1 MYFAYSFSINAQ
13 SEYLAVFKCGND
25 IEVATVRNSTAGFSI
40 KKEEDSTKNQSEQP
54 KQQFCS

>member
-13 SEYLAVFKCGND
+13 SEYLAAFKWGNG

-40 KKEEDSTKNQSEQP
+40 KEEEDSTKNQSEQT
-54 KQQFCS
+54 KQFRS